1 MKGLTSEKL
10 GRSSTIQDKS
20 GKCLTEEKEILS
32 RWTEYCS
39 ELYNYEICGDNA
51 VLDCSQPPEED
62 LQPILREEVE
72 IAVAS
77 LKKGKSAGVDNI
89 PAELV
94 QAGRESMIDI
104 LTEICNM
111 IWRTGEWPTPWTQSL
126 IITLSKKGN
135 LQLCQNYRTI
145 SLISHSSKVMLK
157 VILNRLKPQ
166 AEEIIAEEQA
176 GFRAERS
183 TTEQIFNLRILC
195 EKYLQHQQNL
205 YHVFID
211 FKKAFDRVWHA
222 ALWATMR
229 KYNIR
234 ANLVRTIEQLYNKAT
249 SAVQMNGSVG
259 EWFRTTVGVRQGC
272 LLSPT
277 LFNIFLERIM
287 SGALEEHDGKV
298 SIVSGNI
305 TNLRFADDIDAL
317 AEEEQELEALVESL
331 HKTCTR
337 YKMEISAEKTKLMT
351 NSANG
356 IQREI
361 KVKGQKLGT
370 VTSFKYLGAV
380 VSDMMAPN
388 QRFS

>member
-1 MKGLTSEKL
+1 MTLIFIIMSEYTAQGSRYQEVCVWTFFFLQFSYRFFFSLCLSLFIFLYIAQLYYIFVLALLVHLDKQGFWKKTRSKSIFRTL
-10 GRSSTIQDKS
+10 ISTILNCSSTIQDKS

-39 ELYNYEICGDNA
+39 ELYNYESCGDNT

-94 QAGRESMIDI
+94 QAGGETMIDV
-104 LTEICNM
+104 LTEICNR

-126 IITLSKKGN
+126 IITLPKKGN

-176 GFRAERS
+176 GFRAGRS

-195 EKYLQHQQNL
+195 EKYLQHQENL

-229 KYNIR
+229 KY
-234 ANLVRTIEQLYNKAT
+234 
-249 SAVQMNGSVG
+249 
-259 EWFRTTVGVRQGC
+259 
-272 LLSPT
+272 
-277 LFNIFLERIM
+277 
-287 SGALEEHDGKV
+287 
-298 SIVSGNI
+298 
-305 TNLRFADDIDAL
+305 
-317 AEEEQELEALVESL
+317 
-331 HKTCTR
+331 
-337 YKMEISAEKTKLMT
+337 
-351 NSANG
+351 
-356 IQREI
+356 
-361 KVKGQKLGT
+361 
-370 VTSFKYLGAV
+370 
-380 VSDMMAPN
+380 
-388 QRFS
+388 